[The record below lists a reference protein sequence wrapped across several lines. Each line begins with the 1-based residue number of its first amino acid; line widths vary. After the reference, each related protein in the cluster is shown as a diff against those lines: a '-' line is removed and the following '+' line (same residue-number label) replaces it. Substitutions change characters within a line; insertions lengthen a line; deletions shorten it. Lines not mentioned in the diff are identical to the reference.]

1 MHAAI
6 VCSVISM
13 HVAMQLV
20 DPEVGIYL
28 FDSLYFTQGG
38 PPLFYPSVEDT
49 NKIAN
54 KTHYGKCI
62 AGWSIAYEEVIHV
75 YVEGGI

>member
-6 VCSVISM
+6 ICTVISM

-20 DPEVGIYL
+20 DPEVVIYL

-38 PPLFYPSVEDT
+38 PPLFYPSF
-49 NKIAN
+49 
-54 KTHYGKCI
+54 
-62 AGWSIAYEEVIHV
+62 YEIYSLVKFSLTLATAVDH
-75 YVEGGI
+75 